1 MRRMT
6 IFVPLLL
13 STVASA
19 SVQTTAPAY
28 APRPAYAA
36 PAASSINYAIADWR
50 RLRQSEGYA
59 FGDYARFVIAN
70 PGWPG
75 ESGLRRSAEKQMRPG
90 ENPATVISF
99 FSSTEPQSGN
109 GWARLAE
116 SYAATGRQAE
126 ALAAAKSAWSS
137 SDLSAYDEQALFA
150 RFGSQMTSADHDRR
164 VDALLFDK
172 KATDAYRM
180 MPWTTP
186 ARRGAFNARIAM
198 LSRMPDAE
206 TRYAAVAGQVTSDAG
221 LMMSRAR
228 YLRETGYETAARQLM
243 ARPHSFTYRPTDVDR
258 FYEML
263 ELLAVGAMNDRQYQ
277 LAYDIGRQVDDA
289 FAPGVDISMK
299 SYGIRDKYTT
309 LTWTAGTAALER
321 LGRAKDAVALFDKY
335 AKGGRSLQVA
345 TKGWYW
351 AGRAASQSGDPIG
364 ARAHFERAAA
374 TPELFYGQ
382 LALER
387 LGRIVPAPS
396 GTPSLLVTAAQR
408 NAFYQKRLVQA
419 VRALGQ
425 SSWEE
430 QSLFVRALSEDVDN
444 ESERLLAMELASVIN
459 RPDLAVWTA
468 RSARNAGSAF
478 YYRATYPTHA
488 YSVPSGRV
496 WSLVHGITRQE
507 SSFDRRAVSH
517 AGARG
522 MMQLMPGTAREQA
535 GKMGYGYDSGR
546 LTSDPNYNVMLGSA
560 YFQRL
565 LSQWDGSY
573 PLAVASYNAGAGN
586 VRKWVRAYGDPRG
599 NTDIVSWI
607 EKIPFVETRGYVQR
621 VLENTVVYDR
631 LNPTLPGPSAGSYF
645 GLSRQVFASGLRAL
659 PWLTARRALSRR
671 KALRASAPSMTN
683 CLEPSDPS
691 WSTRLPG
698 RRATATG
705 QRMAI
710 ISTVG
715 SACERS
721 TADFPTC
728 PR

>member
-1 MRRMT
+1 MRSMA

-13 STVASA
+13 SAVAGAAVQPVIQSSA
-19 SVQTTAPAY
+19 Y
-28 APRPAYAA
+28 RPAAA
-36 PAASSINYAIADWR
+36 PAASYNVGYALNDWR
-50 RLRQSEGYA
+50 RLRQSDGYA
-59 FGDYARFVIAN
+59 FADYARFVIAN

-75 ESGLRRSAEKQMRPG
+75 ESGLRRAAEKQMRPG
-90 ENPATVISF
+90 ENAFTVISF
-99 FSSTEPQSGN
+99 FASTEPQSGN

-116 SYAATGRQAE
+116 SYAGTGKPTE
-126 ALAAAKSAWSS
+126 ALAAARAAWMSA
-137 SDLSAYDEQALFA
+137 DLSAYDEQALFA
-150 RFGSQMTSADHDRR
+150 RFGSQFTSADHDKR
-164 VDALLFDK
+164 VDALLFGK
-172 KATDAYRM
+172 KTTDAYRM

-186 ARRGAFNARIAM
+186 TRRGAFNARIAM

-221 LMMSRAR
+221 LMMARAR
-228 YLRETGYETAARQLM
+228 YLRDSGYETAARQLF
-243 ARPHSFTYRPTDVDR
+243 ARPHNFTHRPADVDR
-258 FYEML
+258 FYEMM
-263 ELLAVGAMNDRQYQ
+263 ELLAVGAMSDRQYQ

-289 FAPGVDISMK
+289 FAPGADISLK

-321 LGRAKDAVALFDKY
+321 LNRPRDAVVLFDKY
-335 AKGGRSLQVA
+335 ANGGRSLQVA

-351 AGRAASQSGDPIG
+351 AGRAASQSGDHAG
-364 ARAHFERAAA
+364 AMTHFARAAA

-396 GTPSLLVTAAQR
+396 GTPSLLITPAQR
-408 NAFYQKRLVQA
+408 TAFYQKRLVQA
-419 VRALGQ
+419 LRLLGQ
-425 SSWEE
+425 QGRWEE
-430 QSLFVRALSEDVDN
+430 QSLFVRALSEDVNDVP
-444 ESERLLAMELASVIN
+444 ERLLAVELAAQSG

-478 YYRATYPTHA
+478 YYKATYPTHS

-535 GKMGYGYDSGR
+535 GKSGYGYDYAR

-565 LSQWDGSY
+565 LNSWDGSY
-573 PLAVASYNAGAGN
+573 PLAVAAYNAGSGN

-599 NTDIVSWI
+599 NVDIISWI

-631 LNPTLPGPSAGSYF
+631 LNPTLPGPQPVHISAYLGKT
-645 GLSRQVFASGLRAL
+645 SR
-659 PWLTARRALSRR
+659 
-671 KALRASAPSMTN
+671 
-683 CLEPSDPS
+683 
-691 WSTRLPG
+691 PG
-698 RRATATG
+698 
-705 QRMAI
+705 
-710 ISTVG
+710 
-715 SACERS
+715 
-721 TADFPTC
+721 
-728 PR
+728 